1 VNGRFSVPRDLG
13 LVCFCDVEH
22 LAVLS
27 PFPTVIER
35 SAEAFWNAGHTN
47 ASRKPILERDQ
58 IKYGPS
64 FGTDRGMHDTRFY

>member
-1 VNGRFSVPRDLG
+1 
-13 LVCFCDVEH
+13 
-22 LAVLS
+22 
-27 PFPTVIER
+27 VIER